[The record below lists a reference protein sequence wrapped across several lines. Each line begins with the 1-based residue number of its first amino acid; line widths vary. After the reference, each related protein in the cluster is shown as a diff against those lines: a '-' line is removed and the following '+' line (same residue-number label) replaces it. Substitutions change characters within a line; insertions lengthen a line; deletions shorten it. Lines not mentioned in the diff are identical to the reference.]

1 MNGRKSAEEKRGI
14 SRKNLLL
21 DGVVILLC
29 VILSVQV
36 VTFIREASDYLKLP
50 EIDEGTLIE
59 EVNVRQ
65 YERLVENVYRNEAL
79 GVPVEGDM
87 AEIYATAYYYEAAML
102 YNAHKKAGNE
112 RQAEEKYAQ
121 MQAYEEQMGSYAF
134 AKEEIWEFLGMD
146 PEILK

>member
-1 MNGRKSAEEKRGI
+1 MNGSQRVEEKKGI

-21 DGVVILLC
+21 DGIVILLC
-29 VILSVQV
+29 VILFVQA
-36 VTFIREASDYLKLP
+36 VTFIREASDYLKPP
-50 EIDEGTLIE
+50 EIDEGTLIQ

-87 AEIYATAYYYEAAML
+87 AEIYAVAYYYEAAML

-112 RQAEEKYAQ
+112 PQAEEKYTQ
-121 MQAYEEQMGSYAF
+121 MQMYEEQMGTYAF
-134 AKEEIWEFLGMD
+134 AKEEIWEFLDMD